1 MNESEFE
8 LSVRQAA
15 PELAG
20 HPALEG
26 VLGVR
31 TLVSGPFTQR
41 NLLIRVQVFVS
52 GLAGASFTGVRK
64 DRGPWRLLCL
74 RVGSAVLRTIP
85 FLSASVVCVPIR
97 RPDALLWLGVEREV
111 QRHLRPLA
119 DVAFY
124 LDAAAVRLG
133 YGSGDGKSQPGTS
146 LLAPSGFIVAEEA
159 LEDVR
164 QVLFGNAGAAV
175 FDPNEQLA
183 GLGLCGEGH
192 ALPGWAVLGG
202 VIH

>member
-74 RVGSAVLRTIP
+74 CDGIGGLTHDPVPECVRRV
-85 FLSASVVCVPIR
+85 
-97 RPDALLWLGVEREV
+97 RPD
-111 QRHLRPLA
+111 
-119 DVAFY
+119 
-124 LDAAAVRLG
+124 
-133 YGSGDGKSQPGTS
+133 S
-146 LLAPSGFIVAEEA
+146 PS
-159 LEDVR
+159 
-164 QVLFGNAGAAV
+164 
-175 FDPNEQLA
+175 
-183 GLGLCGEGH
+183 
-192 ALPGWAVLGG
+192 
-202 VIH
+202 